1 MNILVVVFH
10 FPPISGGGVIVAVEL
25 VNNFAKLGHS
35 VTVVTPNIEW
45 NGPIY
50 DPKLHAN
57 VDVVKVDVPSKN
69 QIKVAARR
77 CKNYLKN
84 ASVKLG
90 QEKKYDF
97 IFSIFH
103 PFHMAPHAAIQAG
116 KELQIPTI
124 VKIDDA
130 VYQKTTGLKSIQRKI
145 EKSYNSKALKQSSL
159 VLVPNSETK
168 TVVENFY
175 GVNSA
180 NISLVPNGVDL
191 NKFIKSNP
199 KSRRIIFSGV
209 MYHHRGL
216 DKLLN
221 ILPNV
226 LKKIPDIEV
235 LLYGN
240 GPELDRLKSIVDE
253 NHLESTVK
261 FMGWIPNEQIPSILS
276 NASLGIG
283 PLRSTDV
290 TKGAL
295 PIKILEYMASSL
307 PIIAIKDTLPS
318 DVLYDGE
325 NGFLVENEKELEEKI
340 VTIFSNENMR
350 MNMGIKSR
358 QIVAEFDW
366 EILVNKIIS
375 QFEGLRD

>member
-35 VTVVTPNIEW
+35 VTVVTPNIVW
-45 NGPIY
+45 DGPKY
-50 DPKLHAN
+50 DPKLHPN

-77 CKNYLKN
+77 CKNYLKK

-97 IFSIFH
+97 VFSIFH
-103 PFHMAPHAAIQAG
+103 PFHMAPHAAIKAG

-145 EKSYNSKALKQSSL
+145 EKAYNSKALKQSSL
-159 VLVPNSETK
+159 VLVPNPETK

-175 GVNSA
+175 GVNSDK
-180 NISLVPNGVDL
+180 ISFLPNGVDL
-191 NKFIKSNP
+191 SKFTKSNLNS
-199 KSRRIIFSGV
+199 KRIIFSGA

-216 DKLLN
+216 DMLLN
-221 ILPNV
+221 TLPSV
-226 LKKIPDIEV
+226 LQKISDLEV

-240 GPELDRLKSIVDE
+240 GPELEKLKSIVRE
-253 NHLESTVK
+253 KHLESTVK
-261 FMGWIPNEQIPSILS
+261 FMGWIQNDQIPAILS
-276 NASLGIG
+276 DASLGIG
-283 PLRSTDV
+283 PLRLTDV

-307 PIIAIKDTLPS
+307 PIIAIKDTVPT
-318 DVLYDGE
+318 DVLHDGQ
-325 NGFLVENEKELEEKI
+325 NGFLIENEEDLEEKI
-340 VTIFSNENMR
+340 VIIFSNESLRVR
-350 MNMGIKSR
+350 MGLRSR
-358 QIVAEFDW
+358 EIVTGFDW
-366 EILVNKIIS
+366 ELIVNKVIS
-375 QFEGLRD
+375 HFERLKG